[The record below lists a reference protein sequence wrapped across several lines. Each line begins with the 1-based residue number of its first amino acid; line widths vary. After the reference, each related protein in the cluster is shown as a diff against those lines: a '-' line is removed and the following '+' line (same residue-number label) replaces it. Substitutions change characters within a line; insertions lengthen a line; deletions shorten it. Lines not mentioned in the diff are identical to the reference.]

1 MFEGLLRIFLILW
14 GIIFITRIGKSISSF
29 IGCLGAF
36 NVVHNCLSV
45 AANVINQSD
54 HNIDMALAHDEDYLS
69 AKNKMLSQYPVIEK
83 YKTSHYIYLSYGM
96 DDHDLLENA
105 KSIYNNLRM
114 KLNYVREEIFASLNP
129 LLSLKYIFT
138 IPARFLKLLGFKP
151 SNTAS
156 KIINVVSILFIP
168 LLLYILDLYSIEVK
182 AFLDSIF
189 KPGA

>member
-1 MFEGLLRIFLILW
+1 MV
-14 GIIFITRIGKSISSF
+14 FITKIAKSISSF
-29 IGCLGAF
+29 IGCLCAF

-54 HNIDMALAHDEDYLS
+54 HNIDEALAHDEDYLS

-83 YKTSHYIYLSYGM
+83 YKTSPYIYLSYGM

-105 KSIYNNLRM
+105 KSIYDNLRM

-151 SNTAS
+151 SSTAS